1 MVVFWS
7 IWVCPLFGRC
17 VYGVLLY
24 WRPPLHLQGSRL
36 TPEKKKKK
44 PKHLFLQSGSPTCYW
59 KIASLSTYPCQWV
72 TQSVSQWVIVSD
84 SDWRLLSQPNNQ
96 SKTNVFSATPV
107 STLSLVSQP
116 VVVSNWLQGFRAC
129 WRLTQRLWLRVP
141 PEKNCQPAEAN
152 NLEWSTNWP
161 VYFSPGHPGHAKGKQ
176 ARFQQ
181 QEERKAFRINQWRKH
196 HL

>member
-72 TQSVSQWVIVSD
+72 IVSD
-84 SDWRLLSQPNNQ
+84 WGLLSQTNNQ

-107 STLSLVSQP
+107 STLSLVSEP
-116 VVVSNWLQGFRAC
+116 VVVSNWLRGFRAC
-129 WRLTQRLWLRVP
+129 WSFRPSW
-141 PEKNCQPAEAN
+141 EKLPTSWSQPLGKINKLARHHN
-152 NLEWSTNWP
+152 IKLSFWSLSDITI
-161 VYFSPGHPGHAKGKQ
+161 VTYLKGLKSQ
-176 ARFQQ
+176 KSLFVF
-181 QEERKAFRINQWRKH
+181 KF
-196 HL
+196 